1 LLQGELVG
9 RGVGPV
15 QPPTTDLLTPNLKTS
30 KCTSELLGEGTFGL
44 AFLGL
49 TPKMRGLTVQPEAK
63 PTAVPESSWQIEAM
77 AWFETNQRQLLYAGV
92 AALAVWLAAFTYNHF
107 RKNAEAQANAALAAL
122 HKPADRNGK
131 QTPPTA
137 AEYLKVAEQH
147 AGTPAGD
154 RALLFAADRLFIEG
168 KPAEARARFE
178 KVLAAKP
185 TGAFAA
191 IAAIGI
197 AACHEAAGEADK
209 ALAAYEQVVTLHAS
223 TPEVNQ
229 ARLALGL
236 LNEQKGRNDQAL
248 RLYDEVL
255 RAKPVTVWRMEAEM
269 RREQLLRRHPQLAVG
284 GLPSAAAAASTTVT
298 APATNA
304 PAPAKK

>member
-1 LLQGELVG
+1 
-9 RGVGPV
+9 
-15 QPPTTDLLTPNLKTS
+15 
-30 KCTSELLGEGTFGL
+30 
-44 AFLGL
+44 
-49 TPKMRGLTVQPEAK
+49 MRGLTVQPEAT
-63 PTAVPESSWQIEAM
+63 PTAAVPESSSQIEAL
-77 AWFETNQRQLLYAGV
+77 AWFETNQRRLLYAGV

-147 AGTPAGD
+147 AGTAAGD
-154 RALLFAADRLFIEG
+154 RALLFAADRLFVEG

-185 TGAFAA
+185 TGNFAA

-197 AACHEAAGEADK
+197 AACHEAAGETDK
-209 ALAAYEQVVTLHAS
+209 ALAAFEQVVTLHAS
-223 TPEVNQ
+223 APEANQ

-304 PAPAKK
+304 PAPVKK